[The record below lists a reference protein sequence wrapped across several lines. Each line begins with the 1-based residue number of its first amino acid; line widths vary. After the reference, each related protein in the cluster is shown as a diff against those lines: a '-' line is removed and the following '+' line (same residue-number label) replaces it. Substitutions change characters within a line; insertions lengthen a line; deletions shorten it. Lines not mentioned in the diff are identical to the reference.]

1 MERRPG
7 KQLMNEVMF
16 SCRSGGSCGL
26 VGRARNEQRPPE
38 SVAAAADDVQA
49 GPGRA
54 ATGRTRTSRAG
65 SRRRTGNGNNNDGAA
80 GCGGGALELG
90 LEFRAEAEA
99 EAKAHSKRNSNSP
112 SVDFRLA
119 EAVAR
124 RVVGS
129 GLRSRRQMSSRPA
142 ERLFGA
148 PLFGFRR
155 RTRKPVGWRSFGA
168 RSSLN
173 SN

>member
-1 MERRPG
+1 MSSGHLSQLRPL
-7 KQLMNEVMF
+7 LMTF
-16 SCRSGGSCGL
+16 K
-26 VGRARNEQRPPE
+26 
-38 SVAAAADDVQA
+38 
-49 GPGRA
+49 PGRA
-54 ATGRTRTSRAG
+54 EPRL
-65 SRRRTGNGNNNDGAA
+65 GAREQVA
-80 GCGGGALELG
+80 PEVGAEQVMAIIMMEPPAAGGGALELG